1 MAQPVEQALA
11 GLPGVRR
18 TTSTVQSGIVQI
30 VVAFES
36 NTDPWR
42 SRQLVAEKLA
52 QVVGG
57 FPEGTTAPLL
67 TSAAGRLQ
75 EIQELVLEGPAVDPM
90 RLRDHAVKVLV
101 PRLQSIAGVAR
112 VEMLGGEGRQLQVS
126 ILPERMRSTGV
137 SLEQVIAAL
146 EGSERDVSAGVLEIR
161 DKQWNVEIAS
171 LAAGPE
177 EVARLPVHTAS
188 GLVALGDIAEIR
200 EAPELR
206 TGLARYQGFEAVSMR
221 VVKQPT
227 AETLRTAAAVR
238 ASLPELQ
245 ASLPEG
251 MKLGLFYDQGQ
262 LVEHALGGVGQALLI
277 GAVFVA
283 LVLVLLLGSLRG
295 AAIVIALL
303 PLATLGA
310 AIPLYLFD
318 LGLNAMTLGG
328 LAISVG
334 LLVDAGVIMVENLA
348 HRPHDRRDAQGE
360 ERRQVVARAAAEVAV
375 PIATAVL
382 VILAVFIPLLALG
395 GVAGKL
401 YAPLAVAV
409 ASAMALSLVFSFTL
423 VPVLVARFL
432 PPGAALE
439 EPAVVRAVK
448 RVYRP
453 LLGFALRRGGL
464 VQILALA
471 LALPAVWLA
480 TRLGSD
486 FLPELD
492 EGALVA
498 QTFAFRRQPRGDRLG
513 QPLLRGRRD
522 RGGRGGRGLPPHR
535 PRRGHRRSDADLPL
549 GRADR
554 ARRRGR
560 PRGGRSGGGG
570 DRRKDALRGRA
581 DHADEHA
588 HLRRHR
594 RHPGRHPGRAFQ
606 SRPRAGGGA
615 PGRDPAGARGGAGV
629 ASVTVDTG
637 APLPSWRV
645 VPDDAALRRL
655 DVPRSAL
662 LATVRAAL
670 QGIQLE
676 PRFDGLQRIERVVRF
691 PSDGRTTTESLKRL
705 PIVVENGLV
714 IELGQVATIVE
725 QPTASMIRRKNGQR
739 RLGFNI
745 RAEGDLGGTAKR
757 IEAALAEMKMPP
769 GTAVGLAG
777 KIEEARET
785 QRRLLIASAVALF
798 LVVLLLYLALGRW
811 REVAVVLGTLP
822 LAFAGGL
829 FALYLAG
836 ETWNA
841 SSIVGV
847 IGLFGVA
854 VQNSL
859 VLITQT
865 KELLAR
871 GLPFREA
878 LREASLGRVRPKLMT
893 AGAAI
898 LGLLPMLLGF
908 GGSEL
913 ERPLAVVMV
922 GGLPHLDPLHLAG
935 AALGLRQFGPRKRR
949 RREPAQLGGSRP
961 GTLMAASRERATTRK
976 RNCQKALRSDS
987 GGISP
992 VKSAEGRRIS
1002 PAGAAGLRGSPA
1014 TCRTSRR
1021 RSPGGRGGGGRGS
1034 RGCRR
1039 AARPA
1044 SRLKRL
1050 IQAAKRAMPPRLAQP
1065 VARKPA

>member
-1 MAQPVEQALA
+1 MTTEIHPPSPGSAGRFFEGVLARGGTVLVLAALWVLAGAAFFSLLPRDLFPNLVLPTIQLLIQGPGRGAAELELTVAQPVEQALA

-36 NTDPWR
+36 DSDPWR

-57 FPEGTTAPLL
+57 FPEGTTPPLM

-75 EIQELVLEGPAVDPM
+75 EIQELVLEGPAIDPM

-112 VEMLGGEGRQLQVS
+112 VEMLGGEGRQLQIS
-126 ILPERMRSTGV
+126 ISPERMRTSGV
-137 SLEQVIAAL
+137 SLEQVIEAL
-146 EGSERDVSAGVLEIR
+146 DGTDRDVSAGVLEIR

-177 EVARLPVHTAS
+177 EIGHLPVHGAF
-188 GLVALGDIAEIR
+188 GLIALAEIAEIR
-200 EAPELR
+200 EAPEFR

-221 VVKQPT
+221 VVKQPN

-251 MKLGLFYDQGQ
+251 MELGLFYDQGE
-262 LVEHALGGVGQALLI
+262 LVEHALGGVGQALMI
-277 GAVFVA
+277 GAIFVA

-295 AAIVIALL
+295 AAIVVALL

-310 AIPLYLFD
+310 AIPLYLLD

-348 HRPHDRRDAQGE
+348 HRLHENGGAGGAGRAR
-360 ERRQVVARAAAEVAV
+360 VLARAAAEVAV
-375 PIATAVL
+375 PIATAVM

-439 EPAVVRAVK
+439 EPAVVRAIK

-464 VQILALA
+464 VQILAL
-471 LALPAVWLA
+471 LVALPSFWLA

-492 EGALVA
+492 EGALMVQTVLPSDASLAAIDSANRLFEEAVA
-498 QTFAFRRQPRGDRLG
+498 DVPGVASVYRRT
-513 QPLLRGRRD
+513 
-522 RGGRGGRGLPPHR
+522 GRGEVTEDPMPTYL
-535 PRRGHRRSDADLPL
+535 SDILIVL
-549 GRADR
+549 
-554 ARRRGR
+554 
-560 PRGGRSGGGG
+560 
-570 DRRKDALRGRA
+570 
-581 DHADEHA
+581 
-588 HLRRHR
+588 
-594 RHPGRHPGRAFQ
+594 
-606 SRPRAGGGA
+606 AGGADPEAVETEIAEVGEGMPFGVEITTPMNMRISEGIGGTPADIQVELFNPDLALLAQRQTEILGA
-615 PGRDPAGARGGAGV
+615 LAAVPGV

-637 APLPSWRV
+637 APLPSWRIT
-645 VPDDAALRRL
+645 PDDAALRRL

-662 LATVRAAL
+662 LATARAAL

-676 PRFDGLQRIERVVRF
+676 ARFDGLQRIERVVRF
-691 PSDGRTTTESLKRL
+691 PADGRTTTESLKRL
-705 PIVVENGLV
+705 PIVVEEGRV
-714 IELGQVATIVE
+714 IELGQVASIAE
-725 QPTASMIRRKNGQR
+725 EPTPSMIRRKNGQR
-739 RLGFNI
+739 RLGFNV
-745 RAEGDLGGTAKR
+745 RVSEDLGGTAKR
-757 IEAALAEMKMPP
+757 LEQALAGLEMPA

-785 QRRLLIASAVALF
+785 QRKLLIASAVALF
-798 LVVLLLYLALGRW
+798 LVILLLYLALGRW

-865 KELLAR
+865 KELLSR
-871 GLPFREA
+871 GMPFREA
-878 LREASLGRVRPKLMT
+878 LRDASLGRVRPKLMT

-922 GGLPHLDPLHLAG
+922 GGLVTSTLFTLLVLPSVYAKFG
-935 AALGLRQFGPRKRR
+935 A
-949 RREPAQLGGSRP
+949 PAEV
-961 GTLMAASRERATTRK
+961 AA
-976 RNCQKALRSDS
+976 
-987 GGISP
+987 
-992 VKSAEGRRIS
+992 
-1002 PAGAAGLRGSPA
+1002 
-1014 TCRTSRR
+1014 
-1021 RSPGGRGGGGRGS
+1021 
-1034 RGCRR
+1034 
-1039 AARPA
+1039 
-1044 SRLKRL
+1044 
-1050 IQAAKRAMPPRLAQP
+1050 
-1065 VARKPA
+1065 

>member
-1 MAQPVEQALA
+1 MTTKIHPPSHGAPRHFFEGVLARGGTVLAVAALWVLAGAWYFSLLPRDLFPNLVLPTVQLLIQGPGRGAAELELTVAQPVEQALA

-36 NTDPWR
+36 NSDPWR

-52 QVVGG
+52 QVAGG
-57 FPEGTTAPLL
+57 FPEGTTAPLM

-90 RLRDHAVKVLV
+90 QLRDHAVKVLV
-101 PRLQSIAGVAR
+101 PRLQAIAGVAR

-126 ILPERMRSTGV
+126 ILPERMRSSGV
-137 SLEQVIAAL
+137 SLEQVVAAL

-161 DKQWNVEIAS
+161 DKQWNMEIAS

-200 EAPELR
+200 EAPEFR

-251 MKLGLFYDQGQ
+251 MKLGLFYDQGK
-262 LVEHALGGVGQALLI
+262 LVEHALGGVGQALAI

-295 AAIVIALL
+295 AAIVIVLL

-310 AIPLYLFD
+310 AIPLYLLD

-348 HRPHDRRDAQGE
+348 HRLHDFRRNERGDGDKAGDGGDGE
-360 ERRQVVARAAAEVAV
+360 AARVKVVARAAAEVAV

-401 YAPLAVAV
+401 YAPLAVSV
-409 ASAMALSLVFSFTL
+409 ASAMALSLVFSFTV

-439 EPAVVRAVK
+439 EPAVVRSIK
-448 RVYRP
+448 RAYRP
-453 LLGFALRRGGL
+453 VLDFALRHGRL
-464 VQILALA
+464 VQVLALA
-471 LALPAVWLA
+471 LALPSLWLA

-492 EGALVA
+492 EGALLVQTVLPSDTSLAAIDSANRLFEDAVTGMPGVA
-498 QTFAFRRQPRGDRLG
+498 SVYRRT
-513 QPLLRGRRD
+513 
-522 RGGRGGRGLPPHR
+522 GRGEVTEDPMPTYL
-535 PRRGHRRSDADLPL
+535 SDVMIVLA
-549 GRADR
+549 
-554 ARRRGR
+554 
-560 PRGGRSGGGG
+560 
-570 DRRKDALRGRA
+570 
-581 DHADEHA
+581 E
-588 HLRRHR
+588 
-594 RHPGRHPGRAFQ
+594 
-606 SRPRAGGGA
+606 GA
-615 PGRDPAGARGGAGV
+615 DPAEVEYEIGELGEKMPFGVEMTTPMNMRISEGIGGTPADIQVELFNPDLGLVAARQAEIQRRLAAVPGV

-655 DVPRSAL
+655 DVPRTAL

-670 QGIQLE
+670 QGIPLE

-714 IELGQVATIVE
+714 IELGQVAGIVE
-725 QPTASMIRRKNGQR
+725 EPTASMIKRKNGQR

-785 QRRLLIASAVALF
+785 QRKLLLASGVALS

-829 FALYLAG
+829 FALYLSG
-836 ETWNA
+836 GTWNA

-922 GGLPHLDPLHLAG
+922 GGLLTSTLFTLLVLPAVY
-935 AALGLRQFGPRKRR
+935 AQFGAP
-949 RREPAQLGGSRP
+949 
-961 GTLMAASRERATTRK
+961 
-976 RNCQKALRSDS
+976 
-987 GGISP
+987 
-992 VKSAEGRRIS
+992 AEGE
-1002 PAGAAGLRGSPA
+1002 
-1014 TCRTSRR
+1014 
-1021 RSPGGRGGGGRGS
+1021 
-1034 RGCRR
+1034 
-1039 AARPA
+1039 
-1044 SRLKRL
+1044 
-1050 IQAAKRAMPPRLAQP
+1050 
-1065 VARKPA
+1065 V

>member
-1 MAQPVEQALA
+1 MTTKIHPPSHGSSRHWFEGVLARGGTVLAMAALWVLAGAWFFSLLPRDLFPNLVLPTIQLLIQGPGRGAAELELAVAQPVEQALA

-18 TTSTVQSGIVQI
+18 TTSTVQSGIVQV
-30 VVAFES
+30 VVAFDS
-36 NTDPWR
+36 GSDPWR

-52 QVVGG
+52 QVVGD
-57 FPEGTTAPLL
+57 FPEGTTPPLM

-75 EIQELVLEGPAVDPM
+75 EIQELVLEGPTIDPM

-112 VEMLGGEGRQLQVS
+112 VEMLGGEGRQLQIS
-126 ILPERMRSTGV
+126 MSPERMRISGV
-137 SLEQVIAAL
+137 SLEQVIEAL
-146 EGSERDVSAGVLEIR
+146 GGTDRNVSAGVLEIR
-161 DKQWNVEIAS
+161 DKQWNVEISS
-171 LAAGPE
+171 LAADLEKVGH
-177 EVARLPVHTAS
+177 LPVHGAF
-188 GLVALGDIAEIR
+188 GLVALADVAEIR
-200 EAPELR
+200 EAPEFR

-221 VVKQPT
+221 VVKQPN

-245 ASLPEG
+245 ASLPAG
-251 MKLGLFYDQGQ
+251 MELGLFYDQGE
-262 LVEHALGGVGQALLI
+262 LVEHALGGVGQALMV

-295 AAIVIALL
+295 AGIVVALL

-310 AIPLYLFD
+310 AIPLYLLD

-348 HRPHDRRDAQGE
+348 HRLHEHRGDDGE
-360 ERRQVVARAAAEVAV
+360 ARTKVVARAAAEVAV

-423 VPVLVARFL
+423 VPVLVNRFL
-432 PPGAALE
+432 PPGAALD
-439 EPAVVRAVK
+439 EPAVVRVIK
-448 RVYRP
+448 RGYRP

-464 VQILALA
+464 VQILALIV
-471 LALPAVWLA
+471 ALPAFWLA
-480 TRLGSD
+480 TQLGSD

-492 EGALVA
+492 EGALMA
-498 QTFAFRRQPRGDRLG
+498 QTLLPSDASLAAIDSANRIFEDGLAAIPGIASVYRRT
-513 QPLLRGRRD
+513 
-522 RGGRGGRGLPPHR
+522 GRGEVTEDPMPTYL
-535 PRRGHRRSDADLPL
+535 SDVLIVLAEGSDPEKVEFEVAELGEKMPFGVEVTTPMNMRISEGIGGTPADIQVELFNPDL
-549 GRADR
+549 SVLA
-554 ARRRGR
+554 ARQ
-560 PRGGRSGGGG
+560 
-570 DRRKDALRGRA
+570 A
-581 DHADEHA
+581 EI
-588 HLRRHR
+588 
-594 RHPGRHPGRAFQ
+594 Q
-606 SRPRAGGGA
+606 STIAAVP
-615 PGRDPAGARGGAGV
+615 GV

-637 APLPSWRV
+637 APLPSWRIA
-645 VPDDAALRRL
+645 PDDAALRRL
-655 DVPRSAL
+655 DVPRTAL

-691 PSDGRTTTESLKRL
+691 PADGRTTMESLKRL
-705 PIVVENGLV
+705 PIVVEEGRV
-714 IELGQVATIVE
+714 IELGQVATLVE
-725 QPTASMIRRKNGQR
+725 EPAPSMIRRKNGQR
-739 RLGFNI
+739 RLGFNV
-745 RAEGDLGGTAKR
+745 RVEEDLGGTAKR
-757 IEAALAEMKMPP
+757 VEAALTQMELPQ
-769 GTAVGLAG
+769 GTAVGFAG

-785 QRRLLIASAVALF
+785 QRKLLIASAGALF
-798 LVVLLLYLALGRW
+798 LVVLLLYMALGRW

-829 FALYLAG
+829 VALYLAG

-871 GLPFREA
+871 GIPFNEA
-878 LREASLGRVRPKLMT
+878 LRDASLGRVRPKLMT

-922 GGLPHLDPLHLAG
+922 GGLVT
-935 AALGLRQFGPRKRR
+935 
-949 RREPAQLGGSRP
+949 S
-961 GTLMAASRERATTRK
+961 TLFTLLVLPSVYAK
-976 RNCQKALRSDS
+976 F
-987 GGISP
+987 
-992 VKSAEGRRIS
+992 
-1002 PAGAAGLRGSPA
+1002 GSPEGVE
-1014 TCRTSRR
+1014 T
-1021 RSPGGRGGGGRGS
+1021 
-1034 RGCRR
+1034 
-1039 AARPA
+1039 
-1044 SRLKRL
+1044 
-1050 IQAAKRAMPPRLAQP
+1050 
-1065 VARKPA
+1065 